1 MKKHLF
7 AFVFT
12 GLAFSLSGNAADV
25 DFGKQIYPIL
35 REKCLSCH
43 AAPYK
48 DTRGRTKKPKA
59 GLRLDTPEQIAK
71 GYLDDDDNPK
81 KAVVPGKPD
90 QSPIYTTVT
99 LPPDHDDIMPP
110 KGDPLTKAEQ
120 DLLKNW
126 ILQGAKFG
134 NFKAPVY
141 VNPKAA
147 K

>member
-1 MKKHLF
+1 MKKLALALIF
-7 AFVFT
+7 A
-12 GLAFSLSGNAADV
+12 GISIPSSEAADV

-35 REKCLSCH
+35 RDKCLSCH

-59 GLRLDTPEQIAK
+59 GLRLDTAEWIAK

-81 KAVVPGKPD
+81 KSVVAGKPD
-90 QSPIYTTVT
+90 KSPLYTTTT
-99 LPPDHDDIMPP
+99 LPEDHDDIMPP

-120 DLLKNW
+120 NLLKNW

-134 NFKAPVY
+134 GFKAPAY